1 MTIVLVGVGADEE
14 HLRPAPSIGPDGR
27 YEYIPIP
34 ETWSTSE
41 DRTYGTLPLTHQ
53 EGVASDI
60 VERIRPK
67 GEGDKWI
74 TDPKEIASHPVHY
87 DPDFSA
93 QTFGDRKGGGGT
105 GGVLAREL
113 SSGDILGFY
122 TGLRGNDS
130 NLNRYI
136 YGYFTVASVNDLSEY
151 DNGEY
156 REQLR
161 AFLSNAH
168 AKRLEGDGTAKHD
181 DLVIVDGKSPSNQLD
196 QPVQISK
203 RLDKAPWYQL
213 TSDFVNEF
221 NVTNGQVAVS
231 RKPALTLNISN
242 SEFISKL
249 E

>member
-1 MTIVLVGVGADEE
+1 MTVVLVGVGADEE
-14 HLRPAPSIGPDGR
+14 HLRPAPSIGSDGC

-34 ETWSTSE
+34 ETWATSE
-41 DRTYGTLPLTHQ
+41 DRTYGTLSLTHQ

-60 VERIRPK
+60 VDRIRPK
-67 GEGDKWI
+67 GEGDDWI

-87 DPDFSA
+87 DPNFSA

-122 TGLRGNDS
+122 TGLRGDDG

-136 YGYFTVASVNDLSEY
+136 YGYFTVASVNNLSEY
-151 DNGEY
+151 NGEEY
-156 REQLR
+156 RERLR

-168 AKRLEGDGTAKHD
+168 AKRLEGNGTAKHD
-181 DLVIVDGKSPSNQLD
+181 DLVIVDGEPPSNQLD
-196 QPVQISK
+196 QPIQISK
-203 RLDKAPWYQL
+203 RLDDAPWYRL
-213 TSDFVNEF
+213 TAEFVDEF

-231 RKPALTLNISN
+231 RKPALTLDLSN
-242 SEFISKL
+242 SEFISKV